1 MSMTRKWSLLTAV
14 LVVGILV
21 ASWFL
26 LVSPKR
32 GDAAALTSQ
41 RQQQDATNIE
51 LQQHIKMLQAQEL
64 DLPAQ
69 RAKLAEIRREIP
81 DNPALPSMVRSI
93 SKIARQTGVDLIELS
108 PTVPTAYVDPALA
121 AAALVPAPVAS
132 TSTDGSASTA
142 TTGTTPTDTTTTA
155 PPAGTTPTTGTTGTT
170 GLAGTTPTGA
180 TGADLPV
187 LYQAPVKITA
197 EGSFFQL
204 EQFLNRL
211 EKLQRAFLVT
221 GFTVDQAQSD
231 LAVTAPPGT
240 LELALDTRMFISA
253 PSTAPAVAVLPTA
266 VPSPTT
272 ATP

>member
-108 PTVPTAYVDPALA
+108 PAEPTAYVDPALA
-121 AAALVPAPVAS
+121 AAALVPAPVA
-132 TSTDGSASTA
+132 TSTDGSA

-170 GLAGTTPTGA
+170 GLAGTTPTGT

-221 GFTVDQAQSD
+221 GFTVDAAQSD
-231 LAVTAPPGT
+231 FAATAPPGT
-240 LELALDTRMFISA
+240 LELTLDTRMFISA